1 MKIRKDRDSSILKR
15 FVELFLLSTAEVLLG
30 NCQCGGPFGFHH
42 HENGPEI
49 KPHTIPFHVS
59 LITDKK
65 KPIPFCS
72 ASLISPNYVLTTAR
86 CIIGR
91 SISSFFL
98 AVGEHDYNVK
108 GDGEQFVHIQAILQY
123 PHFHDSKSCHH
134 DFALLKLSESVY
146 FSKHLYTGIACLP
159 LNTTTNF
166 AGQDLTISGWGLK
179 SSGSEHASKLKA
191 IVLNGISNGVCQ
203 SILPHKEIS
212 HHHICSV
219 GSSRHLCE
227 GNEGGMRQKSRLNRS
242 KVV

>member
-15 FVELFLLSTAEVLLG
+15 FLELFLLSTAEVLLG

-98 AVGEHDYNVK
+98 SL
-108 GDGEQFVHIQAILQY
+108 FL
-123 PHFHDSKSCHH
+123 
-134 DFALLKLSESVY
+134 Y
-146 FSKHLYTGIACLP
+146 FSLSFSLVFSLFVFLSLFRSSSFCPSHFLTLSFTTFELGI
-159 LNTTTNF
+159 F
-166 AGQDLTISGWGLK
+166 
-179 SSGSEHASKLKA
+179 
-191 IVLNGISNGVCQ
+191 
-203 SILPHKEIS
+203 
-212 HHHICSV
+212 
-219 GSSRHLCE
+219 
-227 GNEGGMRQKSRLNRS
+227 
-242 KVV
+242 